1 MHNRL
6 RHTRT
11 LLLRLN
17 NTTPEET
24 PIINVRISI
33 FLYYLEAIDKRVV
46 TLERRT
52 GETPTY

>member
-52 GETPTY
+52 GETSTY